1 VKNRPSRP
9 LNEEYNNPQELEVI
23 FGAFLMTK
31 KRKRLILFTGLLFA
45 ALLVLGAV
53 LIWVNPLF
61 GSPLP
66 TFEPFSG
73 PPATINLP
81 PNTTIISTSEANE
94 PGESLPELEETPDLS
109 TPTVTDATVP
119 SAKAVCGGPDSM
131 SVLVLGI
138 DKSNQADAIRLV
150 RIDFVEKKI
159 SILAIPRDFYLPIVD
174 MTDHGITIGRINATY
189 GYGEYFN
196 GKGMGIV
203 SIAENLNYNYGVTFD
218 HYIVMNFD
226 NFAKYI
232 DILGGVDIY
241 LEQPVNGTSQKLG
254 YYKQGEHHLNGES
267 AIDFMRIRYIDSDFY
282 RIRRQTQVF
291 TALYDKVMTELTLGK
306 ILNIGYTFVSDS
318 SVQSDFAVKDVAPLL
333 CLAKSLKPSDIQ
345 FVEIPQDMYKGF
357 TTPKGGAVK
366 IPDDRVIELVQ
377 SVMRGNYQE

>member
-1 VKNRPSRP
+1 MNS
-9 LNEEYNNPQELEVI
+9 
-23 FGAFLMTK
+23 
-31 KRKRLILFTGLLFA
+31 
-45 ALLVLGAV
+45 
-53 LIWVNPLF
+53 
-61 GSPLP
+61 LP
-66 TFEPFSG
+66 TATTVNSTSAADETNNSPPGLEEP
-73 PPATINLP
+73 PE
-81 PNTTIISTSEANE
+81 ISTPVATEI
-94 PGESLPELEETPDLS
+94 
-109 TPTVTDATVP
+109 TV
-119 SAKAVCGGPDSM
+119 SSSRAVCGGLDSM
-131 SVLVLGI
+131 SVLVLGT
-138 DKSNQADAIRLV
+138 DKNLQADAIRLV
-150 RIDFVEKKI
+150 RVDFVQKKI
-159 SILAIPRDFYLPIVD
+159 YVLAILRDFYLPVVG
-174 MTDHGITIGRINATY
+174 MADHGIEIGRINATY

-196 GKGMGIV
+196 GKGKGIV

-232 DILGGVDIY
+232 DIIGGIDIY
-241 LEQPVNGTSQKLG
+241 LEKPVNGTSQNMG
-254 YYKQGEHHLNGES
+254 YYSQGEHHLNGES

-377 SVMRGNYQE
+377 SVMGGNYQE